1 MFKFWGAHVYP
12 THKTIQILSYT
23 WQTIFSEQYS
33 MTRHNI
39 LQVTPEVKRSI
50 ISP

>member
-1 MFKFWGAHVYP
+1 MYP

-23 WQTIFSEQYS
+23 WQTIFSKQYA

-39 LQVTPEVKRSI
+39 MKVKPEEKLSM
-50 ISP
+50 SPK